1 MQKELTNL
9 KFKELNIC
17 VLIPTYNNE
26 RTLKRVID
34 GILNYTDNLLIV
46 NDGATDSTV
55 DILKNYPDVA
65 QLHIPEN
72 KGKGNALRE
81 GFKKAEALG
90 YKFAITID
98 SDGQH
103 YPDDLHEFIVG
114 LEAAENDNV
123 IIVGAR
129 NMEQANIP
137 GKSSFGH
144 KFSNF
149 WYKFETGIT
158 LTDTQSGYRLYN
170 LKAVNT
176 LKLVTNKF
184 EYEIEVIV
192 RAAWKGV
199 NVFNVPVKVLY
210 DENERVTHFRPFQDF
225 TRVSII
231 NTYFVILAVFY
242 YKPRAFFRSLKKKG
256 LKRFFLEDLLGQ
268 NDSPLKKALSI
279 ALGVFIGL
287 SPFWGFHTVI
297 VLFLSVFFKLN
308 KAIAFGF
315 SNVSLPPFIPFILYG
330 SVKLGQF
337 ILGIKSDQT
346 MSEMIDNFEV
356 VTHLK
361 TYLVGSFSLA
371 IICATI
377 LGLIG
382 YIVLKFFNR
391 NKAIVVNNE

>member
-1 MQKELTNL
+1 MEKELINL

-17 VLIPTYNNE
+17 VLIPTYNND

-34 GILNYTDNLLIV
+34 GVLDYTDNLLIV
-46 NDGATDSTV
+46 NDGATDSTI
-55 DILKNYPDVA
+55 DILKQYPNVA

-72 KGKGNALRE
+72 RGKGNALRE
-81 GFKKAEALG
+81 GFKKAETLG

-103 YPDDLHEFIVG
+103 YPDDLHEFITG
-114 LEAAENDNV
+114 LETAEHDNV
-123 IIVGAR
+123 IIVGSR

-149 WYKFETGIT
+149 WYWFETGIK

-170 LKAVNT
+170 LQTVN
-176 LKLVTNKF
+176 KLRLITNKF
-184 EYEIEVIV
+184 EYEIEIIV
-192 RAAWKGV
+192 KAAWKGV

-210 DENERVTHFRPFQDF
+210 DENERVSHFRPFKDF
-225 TRVSII
+225 TRITI
-231 NTYFVILAVFY
+231 LNTYFVILALFF
-242 YKPRAFFRSLKKKG
+242 YKPRQLFRAFKKKG
-256 LKRFFLEDLLGQ
+256 IKRFFLEDFLGQ

-279 ALGVFIGL
+279 ALGIFIGL

-297 VLFLSVFFKLN
+297 VLFLAVSFNLN

-315 SNVSLPPFIPFILYG
+315 SNISLPPFIPFVLY
-330 SVKLGQF
+330 SSLKLGQF
-337 ILGIKSDQT
+337 ILGVENDQT
-346 MSEMIDNFEV
+346 MSEMVDNFEI
-356 VTHLK
+356 VTHLH

-371 IICATI
+371 IICATV

-391 NKAIVVNNE
+391 KEGIVITNE